1 MAWRR
6 VMTGVKSFEDLDAW
20 KLATALSDLIVR
32 MTAEGKVVRDVKF
45 VDQIRESAASAPSN
59 ISEGW
64 SRFYPTENA
73 QFVRW
78 AKGSLGETN
87 NHLLYG
93 KRRKYFE
100 PSDLEVAFSLCRRA
114 IGATTRYLQYLESC
128 DGEVPGQPP
137 RHPKRRRGRDAR
149 LKRFDARGGKHPDPE
164 SRTTNLEPEPGT
176 GNVEPEPGTGK

>member
-1 MAWRR
+1 MS
-6 VMTGVKSFEDLDAW
+6 GVESFEDLNVW
-20 KLATALSDLIVR
+20 KLATELSDLVVR
-32 MTAEGKVVRDVKF
+32 MTDRGRVARDEKF
-45 VDQIRESAASAPSN
+45 VGQIRESAASAPSN

-93 KRRKYFE
+93 KRHKYFDQA
-100 PSDLEVAFSLCRRA
+100 DLEAALRLCRRA

-128 DGEVPGQPP
+128 EGEVPGQPP
-137 RHPKRRRGRDAR
+137 RYPRRRRRPDAR
-149 LKRFDARGGKHPDPE
+149 KQFSSKTEP
-164 SRTTNLEPEPGT
+164 RTTNVEPEPGT
-176 GNVEPEPGTGK
+176 GNVEP

>member
-1 MAWRR
+1 MS
-6 VMTGVKSFEDLDAW
+6 GVRSFEDLDAW
-20 KLATALSDLIVR
+20 KLATELSDLVVR
-32 MTAEGKVVRDVKF
+32 MTERGKVIRDVKF
-45 VDQIRESAASAPSN
+45 VEQIRDSAASAPSN

-100 PSDLEVAFSLCRRA
+100 QADLDAALSLCRRA
-114 IGATTRYLQYLESC
+114 IGASTRYLQYLESC
-128 DGEVPGQPP
+128 EGEVPGQPP
-137 RHPKRRRGRDAR
+137 RHPQRRRRNKASKRR
-149 LKRFDARGGKHPDPE
+149 E
-164 SRTTNLEPEPGT
+164 
-176 GNVEPEPGTGK
+176 